1 MKISAFSFWK
11 RERTHMLGSPLPLI
25 VFVCF
30 SVTLP
35 PSPTDVLFEWPLLEI
50 WFLFWIYNTSKAFFS
65 FRFKTI
71 SKENN
76 YLYQW
81 LIQIIVF
88 LSTFRVF
95 NWWERQFGQ
104 HAQKLHENYNIVI
117 FVLKQWGY
125 MRETSQCFG

>member
-30 SVTLP
+30 SVTLL

-88 LSTFRVF
+88 PINFQGFQLVGGTV
-95 NWWERQFGQ
+95 WATCTKTAWKLQYRQFCVKTVG
-104 HAQKLHENYNIVI
+104 LHEGN
-117 FVLKQWGY
+117 
-125 MRETSQCFG
+125 